1 MTTPTVRFGADRAST
16 RNVESTVPKILT
28 VVLDSPPTTN
38 YHVATVEALRHAV
51 DQARAD
57 IEIQVVRTPSIDSA
71 FLASPGDAVLIGPGS
86 PYDEPF
92 AAEEV
97 IRTAREQGLPL
108 VAT

>member
-1 MTTPTVRFGADRAST
+1 MRFGADRAGT
-16 RNVESTVPKILT
+16 RNVESTVPKILNA
-28 VVLDSPPTTN
+28 VLDSPPTAR
-38 YHVATVEALRHAV
+38 YHVATVEALRHVINHAH
-51 DQARAD
+51 AD
-57 IEIQVVRTPSIDSA
+57 IEIQVARTPGIDSA

-92 AAEEV
+92 AAEEL